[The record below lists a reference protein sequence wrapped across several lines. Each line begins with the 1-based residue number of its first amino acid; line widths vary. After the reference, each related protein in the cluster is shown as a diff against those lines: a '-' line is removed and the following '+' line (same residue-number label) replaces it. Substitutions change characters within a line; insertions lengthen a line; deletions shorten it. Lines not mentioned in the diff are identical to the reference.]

1 MYFMKRPS
9 YLSLTIV
16 AAIALLISV
25 VAFRGYSPYTNRGLP
40 PRQAPSI
47 VLAMQDA
54 YLVGMGHHGKLWSV
68 RADKVEMSR
77 NQATTTLSGIHDGK
91 IYNNG
96 KVALKVDA
104 GRAVYDVYGRN
115 LYLDRGIT
123 IEGSDGQKVTGRM
136 ADWNSALGV
145 LRSHGEVSFETRWS
159 KIITR
164 DLVVDMKNRQMEMR
178 GVRMLVNLEDAAGE
192 TGAEGIQDAR

>member
-1 MYFMKRPS
+1 MKRPS

-25 VAFRGYSPYTNRGLP
+25 MAFRRYSPYTNRGLP
-40 PRQAPSI
+40 PREAPSI

-54 YLVGMGHHGKLWSV
+54 YLVGMGHHGKLWSIH
-68 RADKVEMSR
+68 ADKVEMSR
-77 NQATTTLSGIHDGK
+77 NQATTTLTGIHDGK

-115 LYLDRGIT
+115 LYLERGIT
-123 IEGSDGQKVTGRM
+123 IEGSDGQKVTGQM

-145 LRSHGEVSFETRWS
+145 LRSHGQVSFETRWS
-159 KIITR
+159 KIITG
-164 DLVVDMKNRQMEMR
+164 DLVVDMRNRQMEMR
-178 GVRMLVNLEDAAGE
+178 GVRMTREPAERCWSAGC
-192 TGAEGIQDAR
+192 GG